1 MIFQKIIRRLIL
13 SILYL
18 FSPFFFIIIKLLKPL
33 KIIRITPLYSNRY
46 GHLVINPELYLLE
59 KRENFKENKKYFDLF
74 YSVRLGICN
83 QEMLNLWKKK
93 IRIFPYYILEPID
106 NFLKLKKK
114 K

>member
-93 IRIFPYYILEPID
+93 LEFFRII
-106 NFLKLKKK
+106 FLNQLIIF
-114 K
+114 